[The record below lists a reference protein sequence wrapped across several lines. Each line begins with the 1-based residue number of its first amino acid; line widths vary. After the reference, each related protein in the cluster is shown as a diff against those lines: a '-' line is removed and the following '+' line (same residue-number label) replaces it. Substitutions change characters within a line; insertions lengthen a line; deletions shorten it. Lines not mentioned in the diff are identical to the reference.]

1 MKRKLIVISI
11 VAWCWALGTPSTAA
25 DVTAGIWKL
34 NAAKS
39 KYTPVEQARYE
50 TITIETVGG
59 NTKVTL
65 EGTDS
70 AGKKVHAEW
79 TGKYDG
85 KDYPVSGSPD
95 IEALAY
101 KKVDDHNYESI
112 NKHGGKTSATSKI
125 AYSADGKTRTVTS
138 SGTNTKGQRVSVI
151 APRSALTSNALRR
164 MVRRSVT

>member
-1 MKRKLIVISI
+1 MKRKLIVIGI

-25 DVTAGIWKL
+25 DLTTGTWKL

-50 TITIETVGG
+50 TVTIEAVGDSM
-59 NTKVTL
+59 KVTL
-65 EGTDS
+65 DGTDS

-95 IEALAY
+95 IELLAY
-101 KKVDDHNYESI
+101 KKVDDHNYESS
-112 NKHGGKTSATSKI
+112 NKQGGKMTVTAKI
-125 AYSADGKTRTVTS
+125 VYSADGKTRTVTS
-138 SGTNTKGQRVSVI
+138 SGINSKGQKITGTAVYDKQ
-151 APRSALTSNALRR
+151 
-164 MVRRSVT
+164 